1 MNAPTWNSLN
11 HRQRLAAFNMNQ
23 DNFEQS
29 NLSMAEEW
37 DNFLECFENGP
48 EMDEMLTSLNHQADT
63 MDPTAKEFDALLRCC
78 ANKKGA

>member
-1 MNAPTWNSLN
+1 MNAPTWNQLT
-11 HRQRLAAFNMNQ
+11 HRQKLAAFHMNQ

-29 NLSMAEEW
+29 GLTMAEEW
-37 DNFLECFENGP
+37 AEFLTCFEHGA

-63 MDPTAKEFDALLRCC
+63 MDPTAKDFDELLRC